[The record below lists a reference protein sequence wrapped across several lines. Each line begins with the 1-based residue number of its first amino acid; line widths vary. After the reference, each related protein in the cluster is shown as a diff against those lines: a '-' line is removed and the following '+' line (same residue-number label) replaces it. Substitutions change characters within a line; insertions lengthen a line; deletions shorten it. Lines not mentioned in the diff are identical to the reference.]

1 MNADMERKKIEYLVV
16 DTGAFLKNA
25 SIQDLGENVVTCQ
38 EVVNEV
44 TNSRQ
49 LRRLVVLPFE
59 LQVKE
64 VFPENVQFV
73 TEFAKKTG
81 DYPSL
86 SATDIKVIAL
96 TYQLEKEKVG
106 TDHLKK
112 APEAQRTITFQNRPV
127 VDPKDVAGFYIP
139 SKGMDG
145 ENIEGDEESACTLSE
160 KLSGLVCKDSSS
172 EVEKTNAA
180 DSTTVPENIAV
191 YDDEEDEEEDNSCI
205 DNENDEKNELDEQ
218 QVVEDIDP
226 TTVLVKVE
234 NTSCPL
240 QTNNSSEEE
249 AIESEEEDEENSDNC
264 DDDSDEGGWIT
275 PNNINQAKKQMNAQ
289 FEEEKDVT
297 VACITTDFAMQNV
310 LKQIG
315 LHVSSVDGFVIK
327 QLRTFILRCYA
338 CFKTTS
344 IMTKAFC
351 PHCGH
356 KTLKRVAVSVEPDGS
371 QKIHINLK
379 KPLTTKGK
387 GSSIPTWQGGKH
399 ANNPI
404 IFADQPMPDQRPSR
418 IARTKTNILDVDYI
432 PGYSPFAMRDT
443 TSKSAML
450 GIRGNQDVKHWMR
463 RNPNAK
469 KKK

>member
-1 MNADMERKKIEYLVV
+1 MERKKIEYLVV

-59 LQVKE
+59 LQIKE

-73 TEFAKKTG
+73 TEFSKKTG

-106 TDHLKK
+106 TDHLKT

-139 SKGMDG
+139 SKGV
-145 ENIEGDEESACTLSE
+145 GDENNESNSLSE
-160 KLSGLVCKDSSS
+160 KLASLDCKENSNEHGVTSP
-172 EVEKTNAA
+172 A
-180 DSTTVPENIAV
+180 DSAV
-191 YDDEEDEEEDNSCI
+191 TKEAIEVCDDNEEEDDDE
-205 DNENDEKNELDEQ
+205 DNYSDENDKNEVGDAQHL
-218 QVVEDIDP
+218 EDIDP
-226 TTVLVKVE
+226 SSVLVKVE
-234 NTSCPL
+234 NSPSKHTHGSEGVEDD
-240 QTNNSSEEE
+240 SEEE
-249 AIESEEEDEENSDNC
+249 RNAESC

-289 FEEEKDVT
+289 FEEEKDVK
-297 VACITTDFAMQNV
+297 VACVTTDFAMQNV

-315 LHVSSVDGFVIK
+315 LNVSSVDGLVIK

-371 QKIHINLK
+371 QKIHINMK
-379 KPLTTKGK
+379 KPLTCKGK
-387 GSSIPTWQGGKH
+387 RFSMPTWQGGKH

-418 IARTKTNILDVDYI
+418 MARTKTNILDVDYI

-450 GIRGNQDVKHWMR
+450 GIRGTQDVKHWMR
-463 RNPNAK
+463 RNPNGK